1 MMSTKTNTLRVPGAT
16 LSYEVCGRGPLL
28 LLIPGGGND
37 RIVFH
42 EIVNDLAD
50 QYTVVTYD
58 RRGLSRSQLDNPN
71 EEQHVEVHSDD
82 AHRLLK
88 ALGSDYE
95 PAYVFGS
102 SGGAIIGLDLVARH
116 PGQVYTLIAHEPPT
130 HLWPETDPIQEMKGI
145 QDVYRHSGIMAALQA
160 LFQLL
165 GLNEDQPEMESELP
179 ASIQDQIVKNMQ
191 FLFEHELAMYDRYQ
205 LNFTALTSAASQTR
219 IVLAG
224 GHDDQKTTTYL
235 SAVAVAD
242 RLGTKIV
249 EFPGRHVGYVS
260 NPRVFAHRLRE
271 VLDDRPAQIFQIL
284 RTKTLLYRTNLGST
298 ANVSRLIPRPL
309 QGTGL

>member
-249 EFPGRHVGYVS
+249 DFPGRHVGYVS
-260 NPRVFAHRLRE
+260 NPRAFAQRLRE
-271 VLDDRPAQIFQIL
+271 VLVERPV
-284 RTKTLLYRTNLGST
+284 R
-298 ANVSRLIPRPL
+298 
-309 QGTGL
+309 